1 LGCGWRCRAAC
12 PDNQL
17 IEEIAKYWDEQAAL
31 FDDAP
36 DHGLRDPATRS
47 AWRSLLLRVMPEP
60 PARIAD
66 MGCGTGGL
74 AVLLGEAGYRVS
86 GIDVAPGMVQRARAK
101 AVAAGIDADFE
112 VADAM
117 APPWPNHTF
126 DVVLARH
133 VVWAL
138 TDAALALDRWSELL
152 NSDGR
157 LVLVQGRWW
166 TNHGLTA
173 QEMPELVQ
181 RRDRDADVRPL
192 GEPVNWGGSMSDEC
206 YLLVS
211 LPSNSA

>member
-1 LGCGWRCRAAC
+1 VSCDG
-12 PDNQL
+12 PDNRL
-17 IEEIAKYWDEQAAL
+17 IDEVTKYWDEQAAA

-47 AWRSLLLRVMPEP
+47 AWRSLLLGVMPAA

-66 MGCGTGGL
+66 VGCGTGTL
-74 AVLLGEAGYRVS
+74 SVLLSEAGYCVS

-101 AVAAGIDADFE
+101 AVAAGVDADFR

-117 APPWPNHTF
+117 APPWPNYTF

-138 TDAALALDRWSELL
+138 PDAALGLDRWIDLL
-152 NSDGR
+152 KSDGR
-157 LVLVQGRWW
+157 LVLVEGRWW
-166 TNHGLTA
+166 TGHGLTL
-173 QEMPELVQ
+173 QEMLELV
-181 RRDRDADVRPL
+181 RGRNRVAHVSPL
-192 GEPVNWGGSMSDEC
+192 DEPVYWGGPINDER

-211 LPSNSA
+211 PPSNSA

>member
-1 LGCGWRCRAAC
+1 LGCGWRCRAAG